1 MKTRN
6 CKGLGVFILVK
17 IPNTWENER
26 MVLMKIRELKVPV
39 SITQQLPAG
48 QVRYSQTSYV
58 GEVSHD
64 LTIEGSVDDVL
75 KVLRNESITNIK
87 LNIAPDIN
95 KDELGNVIEKAIEQA
110 FSEEPALLL

>member
-6 CKGLGVFILVK
+6 GKRLGVFILVK
-17 IPNTWENER
+17 IPNAWENER
-26 MVLMKIRELKVPV
+26 MILMNIRGLEVPV
-39 SITQQLPAG
+39 SITQPLPAG
-48 QVRYSQTSYV
+48 QVRYSQSSYV
-58 GEVSHD
+58 GDVSHD

-95 KDELGNVIEKAIEQA
+95 KDELRNTIKKAIEQA
-110 FSEEPALLL
+110 LSEEPKLL